1 MFSSYWFSI
10 HNFKE
15 LFVFPFSIL
24 AFIQFPEIMPA
35 VSHIIFYYYY
45 FISLLL
51 AVLGL
56 CCSTQAFSSC
66 DGLSSCSSVAAVHGL
81 SRPWACGI
89 FPDQGSNPCPPALA
103 GGFFNTRTTRE
114 APCHTYSFVLFFS
127 FIFKTPLLMCL

>member
-15 LFVFPFSIL
+15 LFVVSFSIL
-24 AFIQFPEIMPA
+24 TFTQFHEIMPA
-35 VSHIIFYYYY
+35 VIHILLYYYLFY
-45 FISLLL
+45 LFV

-66 DGLSSCSSVAAVHGL
+66 DGLSSCSSIVVVLGL

-89 FPDQGSNPCPPALA
+89 FPDQGSNLYPPALA

-114 APCHTYSFVLFFS
+114 APCHTYSLSLFFS